1 MSNTPPPHVS
11 DPRARANSSPRA
23 SSPTSSPTSPAQ
35 DEWEREHAAA
45 ATWRGRA
52 RRRFA
57 RRWKLYVGLSIV
69 STFYLVAACANF
81 IAPYDAS
88 EQSKNEPLAPPT
100 ALRFTD
106 AEGRWHA
113 RPFIYK
119 LHLDDP
125 LARTYAED
133 PTARFPLALF
143 VRGSSYKLFW
153 LFTTDRHLFG
163 VAPAARQNAAPQ
175 TNTKAPVGNSNVQR
189 VYLLGTDEF
198 GRDRLSRL
206 LMASRFSL
214 AVGPLGTLFAGV
226 LGVLLG
232 CIAGYAGRR
241 TDAFLMRAA
250 DAMLALPELV
260 LILAARATFPVELP
274 PTRAGLLLVSIFVA
288 IGWAEMA
295 RLARGLV
302 LGLRE
307 REFVLAA
314 VSLGLS
320 ETRILFRHILPNAA
334 RPLIVQLSLMLP
346 AFLLAET
353 ALSFLGVG
361 VQEPA
366 ASWGHM
372 LKSANELSLLARQ
385 PFLLLSPAFAIF
397 LFVLGVRLL
406 SDGLKRDGSDLR
418 AR

>member
-1 MSNTPPPHVS
+1 MTDTPPPHAS
-11 DPRARANSSPRA
+11 DTCTAPP
-23 SSPTSSPTSPAQ
+23 PTPQ
-35 DEWEREHAAA
+35 DAWERAHAAPEN
-45 ATWRGRA
+45 WRGRA
-52 RRRFA
+52 RRRVA
-57 RRWKLYVGLSIV
+57 RRWKLIAGLGIV
-69 STFYLVAACANF
+69 STFYVIAVLASF

-88 EQSKNEPLAPPT
+88 EQSRQQPLAPPT
-100 ALRFTD
+100 PIRFRD

-119 LHLDDP
+119 LRLADP
-125 LARTYAED
+125 LARTYNED
-133 PTARFPLALF
+133 TAARFPLTLLP
-143 VRGSSYKLFW
+143 RGHVYKLFG
-153 LFTTDRHLFG
+153 LFPTDRHLFG
-163 VAPAARQNAAPQ
+163 VAPDARQNSDPSQNTDAASKG
-175 TNTKAPVGNSNVQR
+175 NAPAQR
-189 VYLLGTDEF
+189 IHLLGTDEF

-214 AVGPLGTLFAGV
+214 AVGPLGTLLAGV
-226 LGVLLG
+226 LGVFLG
-232 CIAGYAGRR
+232 CVSGYAGRR
-241 TDAFLMRAA
+241 VDALLMRAA
-250 DAMLALPELV
+250 DAMLALPDLV
-260 LILAARATFPVELP
+260 LILAARAAFPLVLP
-274 PTRAGLLLVSIFVA
+274 PPRAGLLLVAIFIA

-320 ETRILFRHILPNAA
+320 ETRILFRHILPNAS
-334 RPLIVQLSLMLP
+334 RPLVVQLSLMLP

-366 ASWGHM
+366 ASWGNM
-372 LKSANELSLLARQ
+372 LVAAGNLTLLRQ
-385 PFLLLSPAFAIF
+385 QPLVLLSPAFAIF

-406 SDGLKRDGSDLR
+406 SDGLRRDGDLR

>member
-1 MSNTPPPHVS
+1 MNNPQPPHLS
-11 DPRARANSSPRA
+11 DTHARAELSPLPSSP
-23 SSPTSSPTSPAQ
+23 PQ
-35 DEWEREHAAA
+35 DAWEREHAAA
-45 ATWRGRA
+45 TTWRGRA
-52 RRRFA
+52 RRSFA
-57 RRWKLYVGLSIV
+57 RRWKLLAGLSII
-69 STFYLVAACANF
+69 STFYVVAACANF

-88 EQSKNEPLAPPT
+88 EQSKREPLAPPT
-100 ALRFTD
+100 TIRFIDT
-106 AEGRWHA
+106 EGRRHA

-119 LHLDDP
+119 LRLTDP
-125 LARTYAED
+125 LARTYVED
-133 PTARFPLALF
+133 TAARYPLALF
-143 VRGSSYKLFW
+143 TRGSSYKLFG

-163 VAPAARQNAAPQ
+163 VAHDASQNSALPSNANS
-175 TNTKAPVGNSNVQR
+175 TVGNSPAVTSNAQR

-214 AVGPLGTLFAGV
+214 AVGPLGTLFAGAF
-226 LGVLLG
+226 GVLLG
-232 CIAGYAGRR
+232 CISGYAGRR
-241 TDAFLMRAA
+241 TDALLMRAA
-250 DAMLALPELV
+250 DTMLALPELV
-260 LILAARATFPVELP
+260 LILAARAAFPIELP
-274 PTRAGLLLVSIFVA
+274 PLHAGLLLVSIFVA

-314 VSLGLS
+314 VSLGLT

-366 ASWGHM
+366 ASWGNM
-372 LKSANELSLLARQ
+372 LKSASELSLLARH
-385 PFLLLSPAFAIF
+385 PFLLLSPAVAIF

-406 SDGLKRDGSDLR
+406 SDGLKRDQGDIR